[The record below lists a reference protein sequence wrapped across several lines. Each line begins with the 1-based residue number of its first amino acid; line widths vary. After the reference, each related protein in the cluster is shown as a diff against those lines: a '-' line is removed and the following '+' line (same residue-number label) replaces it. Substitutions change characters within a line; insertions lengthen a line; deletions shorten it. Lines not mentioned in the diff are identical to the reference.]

1 MMRLTKISV
10 LPLAAAAML
19 AFSGA
24 AMAKTI
30 SLSGQFVTEGK
41 SVSNPSGLVEA
52 TLDTNTDMLTYSIT
66 FAGLT
71 GPVVMAHFHG
81 PADANSSAKVLIPI
95 PGPYTNGMTGSLK
108 VTKAQEKILEAGKT
122 YVNLHTK
129 MAPAGEARAQ
139 MLVTK

>member
-1 MMRLTKISV
+1 MRLTKMTI
-10 LPLAAAAML
+10 LPLTAAAML
-19 AFSGA
+19 AFGGV

-30 SLSGQFVTEGK
+30 NLSGSFGTEGK
-41 SVSNPSGLVEA
+41 DISVPSGMAEA
-52 TLDTNTDMLTYSIT
+52 TLDTSTDMLKYSIT

-71 GPVVMAHFHG
+71 GPVLAAHFHV
-81 PADANSSAKVLIPI
+81 PAGAGESAKVLIPI
-95 PGPYTNGMTGSLK
+95 PGPYMSGMTGSVK

-129 MAPAGEARAQ
+129 AAPASEARAQ

>member
-1 MMRLTKISV
+1 MMRLTKMTA
-10 LPLAAAAML
+10 LPMAAAAML
-19 AFSGA
+19 AFSGV

-30 SLSGQFVTEGK
+30 DLSGNFGTEGK
-41 SVSNPSGLVEA
+41 SVSVPSGMAEA
-52 TLDTNTDMLTYSIT
+52 TLDTSTDMLKYSIT

-71 GPVVMAHFHG
+71 GPVLAAHFHG
-81 PADANSSAKVLIPI
+81 PASAGQSAKVLIPI
-95 PGPYTNGMTGSLK
+95 PGPYVSGMTGSLK

-129 MAPAGEARAQ
+129 AAPAGEARAQ